1 MLALNSFEPC
11 LPWALSCQGLMAGER
26 ALGEAL
32 ERQAELP
39 AGLA

>member
-1 MLALNSFEPC
+1 MLALNSFELC

-26 ALGEAL
+26 VLGEAL
-32 ERQAELP
+32 ERQVELP